1 MVQGRIEVTPEEQL
15 QGLREARDR
24 YVALA
29 DRLRDGADIQE
40 IPEKKLELE
49 RDARRI
55 ANAYEKSIANSIART
70 AGARQAR
77 LFALPSLSA
86 GMWLTIFVVI
96 SAAEG
101 AALLAIFRPAI
112 FQTKLAQP
120 PPAAA
125 KVNLAALLPIATAQI
140 PTPPARHAEAPSE
153 KGARMAAPAA
163 IAAPTARPAGDHPP
177 AIRMVQP
184 VQPTAVPPAFTVQQ
198 EAPSPIAAVKQPPP
212 LSAAVI
218 PKANV
223 QQEAPAPIVPVRQVP
238 PPSDPAKPPPAA
250 VAAEISVPQQAPPPT
265 TNFVLVAPPKPAAPV
280 PPPIRLEPIAYTHL
294 LPPYPTISKRLGE
307 QGTTQMQVTISTQGL
322 VTDCKTTKS
331 SGSVRLDTAACTFV
345 QGHWRWKPP
354 TRAGQPVT
362 ADERVSVIWNLEDT
376 R

>member
-29 DRLRDGADIQE
+29 DRLRDGTDDLE
-40 IPEKKLELE
+40 NPEKRLELE

-55 ANAYEKSIANSIART
+55 ANAYEKSITNSIART

-112 FQTKLAQP
+112 FQTRPARP
-120 PPAAA
+120 PLVAAE
-125 KVNLAALLPIATAQI
+125 VNLPLPNATAQV
-140 PTPPARHAEAPSE
+140 PAVPARHAEAPS
-153 KGARMAAPAA
+153 GRGGMAAPAA
-163 IAAPTARPAGDHPP
+163 IAAPAARPAGDHPP
-177 AIRMVQP
+177 AIRMAQP

-198 EAPSPIAAVKQPPP
+198 EAPPPIATAKQPPP

-218 PKANV
+218 AKAAV
-223 QQEAPAPIVPVRQVP
+223 PQEAPAPIVPVRQVP

-250 VAAEISVPQQAPPPT
+250 VAAEISAPQPAPPPT
-265 TNFVLVAPPKPAAPV
+265 TSFVLVAPPKPAAPV

-307 QGTTQMQVTISTQGL
+307 QGTTQMHVAISTQGM
-322 VTDCKTTKS
+322 VTDCKTIKT

-362 ADERVSVIWNLEDT
+362 ADEIVSVIWNLEDT